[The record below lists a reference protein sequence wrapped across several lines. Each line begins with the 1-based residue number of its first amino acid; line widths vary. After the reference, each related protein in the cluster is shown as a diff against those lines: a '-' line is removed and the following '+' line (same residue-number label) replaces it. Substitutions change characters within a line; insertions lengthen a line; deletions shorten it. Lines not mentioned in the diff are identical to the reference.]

1 MKIIPILFNKKI
13 DTIRSIAIN
22 QGLKGIVHLALRRVF
37 LRDRITRRKLASKY
51 LSGDGIEIGALHSP
65 LKVPSAA
72 KVRYVDRMSVA
83 DLRKQYPE
91 LSRCKLVEVDI
102 IDNGENL
109 TSIDDNSLD
118 FVIANHMIEHCQEP
132 IGTMQQFLRVLKP
145 GGVLYMAV
153 PDKRYTFDFD
163 RPLTTIEHLVRD
175 YRDGAVLSKIQ
186 HSEEWCR
193 LVQKVPDAE
202 ISSSV
207 NNLISMDYSIHFH
220 VWTKEEFIKL
230 LQYCEE
236 TLQFPFKTEIVKK
249 NYNEFIVILRKI

>member
-1 MKIIPILFNKKI
+1 MSISNKI
-13 DTIRSIAIN
+13 DTIKSTAIH
-22 QGLKGIVHLALRRVF
+22 QGFKGLTHLILRRVF

-65 LKVPSAA
+65 LKVPSVA

-91 LSRCKLVEVDI
+91 LAGSKLVEVDI
-102 IDNGENL
+102 IDDGEKL
-109 TSIDDNSLD
+109 SSINDNSAD
-118 FVIANHMIEHCQEP
+118 FIIANHMIEHCQEP
-132 IGTMQQFLRVLKP
+132 IGTMRQFLRVLKP

-163 RPLTTIEHLVRD
+163 RPVTSIEHLVRD
-175 YRDGAVLSKIQ
+175 YKNGAGFSKIQ
-186 HSEEWCR
+186 HFEEWCR
-193 LVQKVPDAE
+193 SVQKVPDAD

-220 VWTKEEFIKL
+220 VWTKEGFIKL

-236 TLQFPFKTEIVKK
+236 TLQFPFKTEIVKE

>member
-1 MKIIPILFNKKI
+1 
-13 DTIRSIAIN
+13 
-22 QGLKGIVHLALRRVF
+22 
-37 LRDRITRRKLASKY
+37 
-51 LSGDGIEIGALHSP
+51 
-65 LKVPSAA
+65 
-72 KVRYVDRMSVA
+72 MSVA

-91 LSRCKLVEVDI
+91 LAGSKLVEVDI
-102 IDNGENL
+102 IDDGEKL
-109 TSIDDNSLD
+109 TSINDNSVD

-132 IGTMQQFLRVLKP
+132 IGTMQQFLRVLNP

-163 RPLTTIEHLVRD
+163 RSVTSIEHLVRD
-175 YRDGAVLSKIQ
+175 YRDGSGWSKIQ
-186 HSEEWCR
+186 HFKEWCR
-193 LVQKVPDAE
+193 LVQKVPDSE
-202 ISSSV
+202 ILSSV

-236 TLQFPFKTEIVKK
+236 TLKFPFKTEIVKE

>member
-1 MKIIPILFNKKI
+1 MSINNKIE
-13 DTIRSIAIN
+13 TIISTAIN
-22 QGLKGIVHLALRRVF
+22 QGFKGIIHLVLRRVF

-65 LKVPSAA
+65 LKVPPKA

-91 LSRCKLVEVDI
+91 LSGCNLVEVDI
-102 IDNGENL
+102 IDNGEKL
-109 TSIDDNSLD
+109 TSIEDCSLD

-145 GGVLYMAV
+145 GGVLYVAV
-153 PDKRYTFDFD
+153 PDKRYTFDFG
-163 RPLTTIEHLVRD
+163 RPVTSIEHLIRD
-175 YRDGAVLSKIQ
+175 YRDGSGWSKIK
-186 HSEEWCR
+186 HFEEWCR

-202 ISSSV
+202 ISLSV
-207 NNLISMDYSIHFH
+207 NNLITMDYSIHFH
-220 VWTKEEFIKL
+220 VWTKEEFTEL
-230 LQYCEE
+230 LKYCKDM
-236 TLQFPFKTEIVKK
+236 LQFPFKTETVKG